1 MQNANTKNGSAKF
14 IIVTALKLL
23 VICALVA
30 ALVAFV
36 NFVTKD
42 RIELNEKLSTAS
54 ALTDIYSSDDLE
66 FYVDDNG
73 NYAIRKTDG
82 SDFGSCGL
90 TDIEEPLKDVDAVYT
105 IKDSSG
111 NVFGYCVE
119 TSPMGF
125 KDEVGMIVAVTP
137 SVSVKDVQII
147 SISDT
152 KGIGDKVLR
161 RDFLDKFTDKTYGF
175 TQSEAALKD
184 IVIAGSTRTSE
195 PVTKAVDTALEQI
208 RLLTGSKNT
217 TSEEGIGNE

>member
-1 MQNANTKNGSAKF
+1 MQNGNSKGGSAKF

-73 NYAIRKTDG
+73 EYAVRMTDG
-82 SDFGSCGL
+82 SDFGSCMI
-90 TDIEEPLKDVDAVYT
+90 TEIEEPLKDVDAVYT
-105 IKDSSG
+105 IKDNGG

-119 TSPMGF
+119 ASPMGF
-125 KDEVGMIVAVTP
+125 KDEVGMIVAITP

-152 KGIGDKVLR
+152 KGIGDKVTK

-175 TQSEAALKD
+175 SQNSAELKD

-208 RLLTGSKNT
+208 RALVGSQKTN
-217 TSEEGIGNE
+217 SEEGIENE